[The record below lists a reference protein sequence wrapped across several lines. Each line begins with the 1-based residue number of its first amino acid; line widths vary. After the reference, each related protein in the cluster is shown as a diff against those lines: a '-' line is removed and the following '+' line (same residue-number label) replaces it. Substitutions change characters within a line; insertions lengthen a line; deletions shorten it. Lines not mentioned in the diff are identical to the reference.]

1 MKNILFYSPYMGYTG
16 SEMMIK
22 YIVSNVN
29 KISPVILSGENGAL
43 LNEIPKNI
51 STYIHPNSIIWK
63 YRLGRILKILKLHDL
78 AQMQFKKL

>member
-1 MKNILFYSPYMGYTG
+1 MGHTG

-43 LNEIPKNI
+43 LNEIPRIYLLIYILIQLFGNI
-51 STYIHPNSIIWK
+51 
-63 YRLGRILKILKLHDL
+63 D
-78 AQMQFKKL
+78 